1 MPYDLAG
8 LFFIGADIL
17 TTTVNKVTRKIL
29 AQTGSVVGEI
39 VDADNVEW
47 WQQVGFAS
55 RPSKPTKGKAAAQG
69 LGIRRG
75 DYDICFASQDVR
87 CLAIYGELD
96 HGETCIFAAGSDGTA
111 QGRILLKK
119 DGSVGIYAL
128 QGNAAGGASVTIQVL
143 PSGVI
148 NLAGPFGGI
157 SIADGKT
164 TMLSSAGAGVQ
175 LDANGV
181 TMIGQTITAN
191 GSVVLGDATATGVA
205 TMASQAAFN
214 ALLVTACTTMAA
226 FLNDP
231 LNVSAIAASGT
242 AKPASA
248 AAAALATAAVL
259 PTNYSLAV
267 KAA

>member
-8 LFFIGADIL
+8 LFFIGKDIL
-17 TTTVNKVTRKIL
+17 TTSVNKVTRKIL
-29 AQTGSVVGEI
+29 AQTGTVVGEI
-39 VDADNVEW
+39 AESDNVEW
-47 WQQVGFAS
+47 WQHVGFAS
-55 RPSKPTKGKAAAQG
+55 RPSKPTKGKAAAQA
-69 LGIRRG
+69 LGINRG

-96 HGETCIFAAGSDGTA
+96 HGETCIFAAGSDGNA

-205 TMASQAAFN
+205 TAFSSLTRDAAL
-214 ALLVTACTTMAA
+214 AATATAIAA
-226 FLNDP
+226 FLNDAA
-231 LNVSAIAASGT
+231 VSILSPALSKTAAGACASLAAI
-242 AKPASA
+242 
-248 AAAALATAAVL
+248 AVL